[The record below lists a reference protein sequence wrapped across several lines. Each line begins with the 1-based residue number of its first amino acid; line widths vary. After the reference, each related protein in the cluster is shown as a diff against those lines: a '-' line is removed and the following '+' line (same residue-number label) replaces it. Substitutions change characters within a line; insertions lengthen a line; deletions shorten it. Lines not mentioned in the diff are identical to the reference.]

1 MQIDVIAFS
10 LVSSCFVELFKPSC
24 IMTQATLQK
33 SLQSNNLLLQ
43 YGKDTLLIIIGVLS
57 ASFGLKG
64 FLLPNDFLDGGVT
77 GISLLINILTDIN
90 LPILIIIVN
99 LPFIWLAYTQV
110 SKMFALKTLL
120 AIGLLALS
128 LTFISFPI
136 VTTDK
141 LLIAVFGG
149 FFLGAGIGLSI
160 RGGCVLDGT
169 EVLALFISRKT
180 VLTVGDV
187 IIVINVIIFSA
198 AAILINIETAMYAM
212 LTYLG
217 ASKTI
222 DFLIHGL
229 EEFTGVTIISEHSEE
244 IRKVIIEK
252 LGRGVTIFK
261 GKRGFGK
268 RGQIN
273 DDLEIIYT
281 VVTRLEIQKLKDEI
295 ENIDKSAFII
305 QQTINDVKGGMIKK
319 LPLH

>member
-1 MQIDVIAFS
+1 MTKHILQN
-10 LVSSCFVELFKPSC
+10 SS
-24 IMTQATLQK
+24 Q
-33 SLQSNNLLLQ
+33 QSNLVLQ
-43 YGKDTLLIIIGVLS
+43 YGKDALLVIVGVLS

-90 LPILIIIVN
+90 LPVLIIIVN

-110 SKMFALKTLL
+110 SKVFAIKTLI

-180 VLTVGDV
+180 VLSVGDV

-229 EEFTGVTIISEHSEE
+229 EEFTGVTIITEHSEAV
-244 IRKVIIEK
+244 RKVIIEK
-252 LGRGVTIFK
+252 LGRGVTIFN

-268 RGQIN
+268 RGQLN
-273 DDLEIIYT
+273 EDLEIIYT
-281 VVTRLEIQKLKDEI
+281 VVTRLEIQKLTDEI

-305 QQTINDVKGGMIKK
+305 QQSINDVKGGMIKK

>member
-1 MQIDVIAFS
+1 MTKPILQN
-10 LVSSCFVELFKPSC
+10 SS
-24 IMTQATLQK
+24 QQ
-33 SLQSNNLLLQ
+33 NNLVLQ
-43 YGKDTLLIIIGVLS
+43 YGKDALLIIVGVLS
-57 ASFGLKG
+57 ASFGLEG
-64 FLLPNDFLDGGVT
+64 FLLPNDFIDGGVT

-90 LPILIIIVN
+90 LPVLIIIVN

-180 VLTVGDV
+180 VLSVGDV

-198 AAILINIETAMYAM
+198 AAILVNIETAMYAM

-252 LGRGVTIFK
+252 LGRGVTIFN

-273 DDLEIIYT
+273 EDLEIIYT
-281 VVTRLEIQKLKDEI
+281 VVTRLEIQKLTDEI
-295 ENIDKSAFII
+295 ANIDNSAFII

>member
-1 MQIDVIAFS
+1 MT
-10 LVSSCFVELFKPSC
+10 KP
-24 IMTQATLQK
+24 ILQNP
-33 SLQSNNLLLQ
+33 SQQNNLVLQ
-43 YGKDTLLIIIGVLS
+43 YGKDALLIIVGVLS
-57 ASFGLKG
+57 ASFGLEG

-77 GISLLINILTDIN
+77 GISLLINLLTDIN

-110 SKMFALKTLL
+110 SKVFAVKTLI
-120 AIGLLALS
+120 AIALLALS
-128 LTFISFPI
+128 LTFIPFPI
-136 VTTDK
+136 ITTDK

-180 VLTVGDV
+180 ILSVGDV
-187 IIVINVIIFSA
+187 IIIINVIIFSA

-229 EEFTGVTIISEHSEE
+229 EEFTGVTIISEHSEA

-252 LGRGVTIFK
+252 LGRGVTIFN

-268 RGQIN
+268 KGQLN
-273 DDLEIIYT
+273 DDLDIIYT
-281 VVTRLEIQKLKDEI
+281 VVTRLEIQKLTDEI
-295 ENIDKSAFII
+295 ANIDKSAFII

>member
-1 MQIDVIAFS
+1 MTKHILQN
-10 LVSSCFVELFKPSC
+10 SS
-24 IMTQATLQK
+24 QQ
-33 SLQSNNLLLQ
+33 NNLVLQ
-43 YGKDTLLIIIGVLS
+43 YGKDALLVIVGVLS

-90 LPILIIIVN
+90 LPVLIIIVN

-110 SKMFALKTLL
+110 SKVFAIKTLI

-180 VLTVGDV
+180 VLSVGDV

-229 EEFTGVTIISEHSEE
+229 EEFTGVTIITEHSEAV
-244 IRKVIIEK
+244 RKVIIEK
-252 LGRGVTIFK
+252 LGRGVTIFN

-268 RGQIN
+268 RGQLN
-273 DDLEIIYT
+273 EDLEIIYT
-281 VVTRLEIQKLKDEI
+281 VVTRLEIQKLTDEI

-305 QQTINDVKGGMIKK
+305 QQSINDVKGGMIKK

>member
-1 MQIDVIAFS
+1 MTKPILQN
-10 LVSSCFVELFKPSC
+10 SS
-24 IMTQATLQK
+24 QQ
-33 SLQSNNLLLQ
+33 NNLVLQ
-43 YGKDTLLIIIGVLS
+43 YGKDALLVIVGVLS

-90 LPILIIIVN
+90 LPVLIIIVN

-110 SKMFALKTLL
+110 SKIFAVKTLI

-180 VLTVGDV
+180 VLSVGDV

-229 EEFTGVTIISEHSEE
+229 EEFTGVTIITEHSEAV
-244 IRKVIIEK
+244 RKVIIEK
-252 LGRGVTIFK
+252 LGRGVTIFN

-273 DDLEIIYT
+273 EDLEIIYT
-281 VVTRLEIQKLKDEI
+281 VVTRLEIQKLTDEVA
-295 ENIDKSAFII
+295 NIDKSAFII
-305 QQTINDVKGGMIKK
+305 QQSINDVKGGMIKK

>member
-1 MQIDVIAFS
+1 MTKPILQN
-10 LVSSCFVELFKPSC
+10 SS
-24 IMTQATLQK
+24 QQ
-33 SLQSNNLLLQ
+33 NNLVLQ
-43 YGKDTLLIIIGVLS
+43 YGKDALLIIVGVLS
-57 ASFGLKG
+57 ASFGLEG

-77 GISLLINILTDIN
+77 GISLLINLLTDIN

-110 SKMFALKTLL
+110 SKVFAVKTLI
-120 AIGLLALS
+120 AIALLALS
-128 LTFISFPI
+128 LTFIPFPI
-136 VTTDK
+136 ITTDK

-169 EVLALFISRKT
+169 EVLALFISKKT
-180 VLTVGDV
+180 ILSVGDV
-187 IIVINVIIFSA
+187 IIIINVIIFSA

-229 EEFTGVTIISEHSEE
+229 EEFTGVTIISEHSEA

-252 LGRGVTIFK
+252 LGRGVTIFN

-268 RGQIN
+268 KGQLN
-273 DDLEIIYT
+273 ADLDIIYT
-281 VVTRLEIQKLKDEI
+281 VVTRLEIQKLTDEI
-295 ENIDKSAFII
+295 ANIDKSAFII

>member
-1 MQIDVIAFS
+1 
-10 LVSSCFVELFKPSC
+10 
-24 IMTQATLQK
+24 MTQPILQNTLQQK
-33 SLQSNNLLLQ
+33 NVVLQ
-43 YGKDTLLIIIGVLS
+43 YGKDALLVIVGVLS

-90 LPILIIIVN
+90 LPLLIIIVN

-110 SKMFALKTLL
+110 SKIFAFKTLL
-120 AIGLLALS
+120 AIGVLALS
-128 LTFISFPI
+128 LTFITFPI

-149 FFLGAGIGLSI
+149 FFLGAGIGLCI

-180 VLTVGDV
+180 VLSVGDV

-198 AAILINIETAMYAM
+198 AAILISVETAMYAM

-229 EEFTGVTIISEHSEE
+229 EEFTGVTIITEHSEAV
-244 IRKVIIEK
+244 RKVIIEK
-252 LGRGVTIFK
+252 LGRGVTIFN

-268 RGQIN
+268 RGQLN
-273 DDLEIIYT
+273 EDLEIIYT
-281 VVTRLEIQKLKDEI
+281 VVTRLEIQKLTDEVA
-295 ENIDKSAFII
+295 NIDQSAFII
-305 QQTINDVKGGMIKK
+305 QQSINDVKGGMIKK

>member
-1 MQIDVIAFS
+1 MTKHILQN
-10 LVSSCFVELFKPSC
+10 SS
-24 IMTQATLQK
+24 QQ
-33 SLQSNNLLLQ
+33 NNLVLQ
-43 YGKDTLLIIIGVLS
+43 YGKDALLVIVGVLS

-90 LPILIIIVN
+90 LPVLIIIVN

-110 SKMFALKTLL
+110 SKVFAVKTLI

-180 VLTVGDV
+180 VLSVGDV

-229 EEFTGVTIISEHSEE
+229 EEFTGVTIITEHSEAV
-244 IRKVIIEK
+244 RKVIIEK
-252 LGRGVTIFK
+252 LGRGVTIFN

-273 DDLEIIYT
+273 EDLEIIYT
-281 VVTRLEIQKLKDEI
+281 VVTRLEIQKLTDEI
-295 ENIDKSAFII
+295 ANIDKSAFII
-305 QQTINDVKGGMIKK
+305 QQSINDVKGGMIKK

>member
-1 MQIDVIAFS
+1 
-10 LVSSCFVELFKPSC
+10 
-24 IMTQATLQK
+24 MTQAILQN
-33 SLQSNNLLLQ
+33 SSQSNNVILQ
-43 YGKDTLLIIIGVLS
+43 YSKDALLVIVGVLS

-90 LPILIIIVN
+90 LPVLIIIVN

-110 SKMFALKTLL
+110 SKIFALKTLL

-180 VLTVGDV
+180 VLSVGDV

-229 EEFTGVTIISEHSEE
+229 EEFTGVTIITEHSEAV
-244 IRKVIIEK
+244 RKVIIEK
-252 LGRGVTIFK
+252 LGRGVTIFN

-273 DDLEIIYT
+273 EDLEIIYT
-281 VVTRLEIQKLKDEI
+281 VVTRLEIQKLTDEI

-305 QQTINDVKGGMIKK
+305 QQSINDVKGGMIKK

>member
-1 MQIDVIAFS
+1 
-10 LVSSCFVELFKPSC
+10 
-24 IMTQATLQK
+24 MTQAILQN
-33 SLQSNNLLLQ
+33 SSQSNNLILQ
-43 YGKDTLLIIIGVLS
+43 YGKDALLVILGVLS

-90 LPILIIIVN
+90 LPVLIIIVN

-252 LGRGVTIFK
+252 LGRGVTIFN

-268 RGQIN
+268 RGQLN
-273 DDLEIIYT
+273 EDLNIIYT
-281 VVTRLEIQKLKDEI
+281 VVTRLEIQKLTDEI

>member
-1 MQIDVIAFS
+1 
-10 LVSSCFVELFKPSC
+10 
-24 IMTQATLQK
+24 MTQAILQN
-33 SLQSNNLLLQ
+33 SSQSNNLILQ
-43 YGKDTLLIIIGVLS
+43 YGKDALLVIVGVLS

-90 LPILIIIVN
+90 LPVLIIIVN

-252 LGRGVTIFK
+252 LGRGVTIFN

-268 RGQIN
+268 RGQLN
-273 DDLEIIYT
+273 EDLNIIYT
-281 VVTRLEIQKLKDEI
+281 VVTRLEIQKLTDEI

>member
-1 MQIDVIAFS
+1 MTKHILQN
-10 LVSSCFVELFKPSC
+10 SS
-24 IMTQATLQK
+24 QQ
-33 SLQSNNLLLQ
+33 NNLVLQ
-43 YGKDTLLIIIGVLS
+43 YGKDALLVIVGVLS

-90 LPILIIIVN
+90 LPVLIIIVN

-110 SKMFALKTLL
+110 SKVFAIKTLI

-128 LTFISFPI
+128 LTLISFPI

-180 VLTVGDV
+180 VLSVGDV

-229 EEFTGVTIISEHSEE
+229 EEFTGVTIITEHSEAV
-244 IRKVIIEK
+244 RKVIIEK
-252 LGRGVTIFK
+252 LGRGVTIFN

-268 RGQIN
+268 RGQLN
-273 DDLEIIYT
+273 EDLEIIYT
-281 VVTRLEIQKLKDEI
+281 VVTRLEIQKLTDEI

-305 QQTINDVKGGMIKK
+305 QQSINDVKGGMIKK

>member
-1 MQIDVIAFS
+1 MIQPI
-10 LVSSCFVELFKPSC
+10 
-24 IMTQATLQK
+24 LQNTSQQK
-33 SLQSNNLLLQ
+33 NVVLQ
-43 YGKDTLLIIIGVLS
+43 YGKDALLVIVGVLS

-90 LPILIIIVN
+90 LPSLIIIVN
-99 LPFIWLAYTQV
+99 LPFIWLAYSQV
-110 SKMFALKTLL
+110 SKIFAFKTLL
-120 AIGLLALS
+120 AIGVLALS
-128 LTFISFPI
+128 LTFITFPI

-149 FFLGAGIGLSI
+149 FFLGAGIGLCI

-180 VLTVGDV
+180 VLSVGDV

-198 AAILINIETAMYAM
+198 AAILISVETAMYAM

-229 EEFTGVTIISEHSEE
+229 EEFTGVTIITEQSEAV
-244 IRKVIIEK
+244 RKVIIEK
-252 LGRGVTIFK
+252 LGRGVTIFN

-268 RGQIN
+268 RGQLN
-273 DDLEIIYT
+273 EDLEIIYT
-281 VVTRLEIQKLKDEI
+281 VVTRLEIQKLTDEVA
-295 ENIDKSAFII
+295 NIDKSAFII
-305 QQTINDVKGGMIKK
+305 QQSINDVKGGMIKK

>member
-1 MQIDVIAFS
+1 MIQPI
-10 LVSSCFVELFKPSC
+10 
-24 IMTQATLQK
+24 LQNTSQQK
-33 SLQSNNLLLQ
+33 NVVLQ
-43 YGKDTLLIIIGVLS
+43 YGKDALLVIVGVLS

-90 LPILIIIVN
+90 LPLLIIIVN

-110 SKMFALKTLL
+110 SKIFAFKTLL
-120 AIGLLALS
+120 AIGVLALS
-128 LTFISFPI
+128 LTFITFPI

-149 FFLGAGIGLSI
+149 FFLGAGIGLCI

-180 VLTVGDV
+180 VLSVGDV

-198 AAILINIETAMYAM
+198 AAILISVETAMYAM

-229 EEFTGVTIISEHSEE
+229 EEFTGVTIITEHSEAV
-244 IRKVIIEK
+244 RKVIIEK
-252 LGRGVTIFK
+252 LGRGVTIFN

-268 RGQIN
+268 RGQLN
-273 DDLEIIYT
+273 EDLEIIYT
-281 VVTRLEIQKLKDEI
+281 VVTRLEIQKLTDEVA
-295 ENIDKSAFII
+295 NIDQSAFII
-305 QQTINDVKGGMIKK
+305 QQSINDVKGGMIKK

>member
-1 MQIDVIAFS
+1 MTKHILQN
-10 LVSSCFVELFKPSC
+10 SS
-24 IMTQATLQK
+24 QQ
-33 SLQSNNLLLQ
+33 NNLVLQ
-43 YGKDTLLIIIGVLS
+43 YGKDALLVIVGVLS

-90 LPILIIIVN
+90 LPVLIIIVN

-110 SKMFALKTLL
+110 SKVFAIKTLI

-180 VLTVGDV
+180 VLSVGDV

-198 AAILINIETAMYAM
+198 AAILINIETAMY
-212 LTYLG
+212 
-217 ASKTI
+217 
-222 DFLIHGL
+222 
-229 EEFTGVTIISEHSEE
+229 
-244 IRKVIIEK
+244 
-252 LGRGVTIFK
+252 
-261 GKRGFGK
+261 
-268 RGQIN
+268 
-273 DDLEIIYT
+273 
-281 VVTRLEIQKLKDEI
+281 
-295 ENIDKSAFII
+295 
-305 QQTINDVKGGMIKK
+305 
-319 LPLH
+319 

>member
-10 LVSSCFVELFKPSC
+10 LVSSFFFELFKPSC
-24 IMTQATLQK
+24 IMTQPTLQK
-33 SLQSNNLLLQ
+33 SSPSNNLVLQ
-43 YGKDTLLIIIGVLS
+43 YGKDALLVIVGVLS

-64 FLLPNDFLDGGVT
+64 FLLPNDFIDGGVT

-90 LPILIIIVN
+90 LPVLIIIVN

-252 LGRGVTIFK
+252 LGRGVTIFN

-268 RGQIN
+268 RGQLN
-273 DDLEIIYT
+273 EDLEIIYT
-281 VVTRLEIQKLKDEI
+281 VVTRLEIQKLTDEI
-295 ENIDKSAFII
+295 GNIDKSAFII

-319 LPLH
+319 LTLH

>member
-1 MQIDVIAFS
+1 MTKPILQN
-10 LVSSCFVELFKPSC
+10 SS
-24 IMTQATLQK
+24 QQ
-33 SLQSNNLLLQ
+33 NNLVLQ
-43 YGKDTLLIIIGVLS
+43 YGKDALLIIVGVLS
-57 ASFGLKG
+57 ASFGLEG

-77 GISLLINILTDIN
+77 GISLLINLLTDIN

-110 SKMFALKTLL
+110 SKVFAIKTLI
-120 AIGLLALS
+120 AIALLALS
-128 LTFISFPI
+128 LTFIPFPI
-136 VTTDK
+136 ITTDK

-180 VLTVGDV
+180 ILTVGDV

-229 EEFTGVTIISEHSEE
+229 EEFTGVTIISEHSEA

-252 LGRGVTIFK
+252 LGRGVTIFN

-268 RGQIN
+268 RGQLN
-273 DDLEIIYT
+273 SDLEIIYT
-281 VVTRLEIQKLKDEI
+281 VVTRLEIQKLTDEI
-295 ENIDKSAFII
+295 ANIDNSAFII

>member
-1 MQIDVIAFS
+1 MIQPI
-10 LVSSCFVELFKPSC
+10 
-24 IMTQATLQK
+24 LQNTSQQK
-33 SLQSNNLLLQ
+33 NVVLQ
-43 YGKDTLLIIIGVLS
+43 YGKDALLVIVGVLS

-90 LPILIIIVN
+90 LPLLIIIVN

-110 SKMFALKTLL
+110 SKIFAFKTLL
-120 AIGLLALS
+120 AIGVLALS
-128 LTFISFPI
+128 LTFITFPI

-149 FFLGAGIGLSI
+149 FFLGAGIGLCI

-180 VLTVGDV
+180 VLSVGDV

-198 AAILINIETAMYAM
+198 AAILISVETAMYAM

-229 EEFTGVTIISEHSEE
+229 EEFTGVTIITEHSEAV
-244 IRKVIIEK
+244 RKVIIEK
-252 LGRGVTIFK
+252 LGRGVTIFN

-268 RGQIN
+268 RGQLN
-273 DDLEIIYT
+273 EDLEIIYT
-281 VVTRLEIQKLKDEI
+281 VVTRLEIQKLTDEVA
-295 ENIDKSAFII
+295 NIDKSAFII
-305 QQTINDVKGGMIKK
+305 QQSINDVKGGMIKK